1 MNMQINIKN
10 DEARMLADEIT
21 KRTGETITEA
31 VTIALKQRLK
41 KLTLEER
48 LARIDQLTT
57 DISSRL
63 EEPWKSIDHGD
74 LLYDENGMPA

>member
-31 VTIALKQRLK
+31 VTEALKQRLK

-48 LARIDQLTT
+48 LARIDQLTK
-57 DISSRL
+57 DISGRL
-63 EEPWKSIDHGD
+63 EEPWKSMDHGD